1 MFEEIWEEAKD
12 FFEDI
17 WEHLFERDERKH
29 KDSSYIQNRTKLA
42 YQFTERIDNLI
53 KIMFGV
59 SIFISA
65 VVSAVWGF
73 TAMGDMVK
81 ILLTSYIG
89 RFLLILI
96 GVSYAVN
103 GTWRLLHGK

>member
-17 WEHLFERDERKH
+17 VEHLFEKEKYKHRDP
-29 KDSSYIQNRTKLA
+29 SYIQKRTQLA
-42 YQFTERIDNLI
+42 YQFTERVDNLI
-53 KIMFGV
+53 KIMFGI

-89 RFLLILI
+89 RFFLILI
-96 GVSYAVN
+96 GVSYTVN
-103 GTWRLLHGK
+103 GIWRLLHRK

>member
-1 MFEEIWEEAKD
+1 MFEEIWEEAGD

-17 WEHLFERDERKH
+17 WEHLFEKDKYKQRDA
-29 KDSSYIQNRTKLA
+29 SYIQRRTLLA

-53 KIMFGV
+53 KIIFGI

-89 RFLLILI
+89 RFFLILI
-96 GVSYAVN
+96 GISYAAN
-103 GTWRLLHGK
+103 GTWRLLHRK